1 MSLDHDAV
9 PMRVS
14 LLLDRRP
21 VRWGKVAGDYDGRE
35 RTLEIFATDMSER
48 RELLRKLRPVRA
60 ELDAAAGG
68 PIVIL
73 FHTRAESR
81 RLYADVIDAW
91 HRKVLAALVAA
102 WITERSDS
110 EPLLEVEDI
119 EPFRV
124 REAA

>member
-1 MSLDHDAV
+1 MSLERDTV

-21 VRWGKVAGDYDGRE
+21 VRWSKIAGDYDGRE
-35 RTLEIFATDMSER
+35 RTLEIFAADMSER
-48 RELLRKLRPVRA
+48 RELLRRLRPVRA

-68 PIVIL
+68 PIVL
-73 FHTRAESR
+73 VFHTRAESR

-91 HRKVLAALVAA
+91 YRKMLAELVAG
-102 WITERSDS
+102 WINERSDS
-110 EPLLEVEDI
+110 EPLLDADDI